1 MIEGAFY
8 VVIAIGGLCALMLL
22 GMIGTAGIVWAT
34 QGKQAAKQFIREE
47 FLG

>member
-1 MIEGAFY
+1 MTDALYLIIAVGA
-8 VVIAIGGLCALMLL
+8 LCALMLI